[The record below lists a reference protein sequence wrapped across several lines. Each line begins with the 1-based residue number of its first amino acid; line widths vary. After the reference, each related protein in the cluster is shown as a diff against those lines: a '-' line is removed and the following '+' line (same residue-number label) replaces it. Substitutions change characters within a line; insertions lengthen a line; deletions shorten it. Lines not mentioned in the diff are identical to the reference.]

1 MLQRSLPSAPTVEIA
16 ESLQRTLDRR
26 WVRSLQDLLPLPETW
41 QQYMVL
47 LVIVLAIAGGMSLQI
62 MLSVQTAQAE
72 FQARQLRA
80 EYAQVQRTNS
90 ELVFQIANRT
100 GLVQIEPIA
109 RAQGYMPA
117 TGRVYVR
124 RDQLAAVPIAV
135 GTGSSTAGAAA
146 AQQAVIPVQQPPPP
160 QADWLAQGRQW
171 WTGAQQAAQAAM
183 AQLNGSGAGGVR

>member
-41 QQYMVL
+41 QQYLVL
-47 LVIVLAIAGGMSLQI
+47 LVIVLAIVGGMTLQI

-72 FQARQLRA
+72 FQARQLRT
-80 EYAQVQRTNS
+80 EYARVQRLNS

-100 GLVQIEPIA
+100 GLAQIEPIA
-109 RAQGYMPA
+109 RAQGYAPA

-124 RDQLAAVPIAV
+124 RDQLSPVPIA
-135 GTGSSTAGAAA
+135 AATSLA
-146 AQQAVIPVQQPPPP
+146 RQAVVPKPAEPTPP
-160 QADWLAQGRQW
+160 ADWLAQGRQW
-171 WTGAQQAAQAAM
+171 WVDAQQAAQATM
-183 AQLNGSGAGGVR
+183 TQLTGGVIGGVQ